1 MSKRFY
7 QIAIELG
14 MPPRSF
20 IRELASAGLSVG
32 NQMVIIPEALDRRI
46 REVHAAAAARA
57 QAAPALAVAEQT
69 NAYGVDTLEEA
80 PESYASGPEGGEARD
95 EGPGAAVEDE
105 PAAPAAPG
113 GEPAPAPLDEAARQ
127 RAAARRRAGDAPHR
141 KDFIPTLDPRAGRLV
156 KEAPKGGVPGPAPRV
171 PPTAARGRGPQDLSQ
186 LNPAMPQQQPH
197 APGARRESHKRG
209 APGGDSAYRTKQGK
223 ETFLLRKKRQGGL
236 KPRVEIDNR
245 PKSFEVTPPLTVKKF
260 SELSGMRAAEIIKI
274 LFTNHKM
281 LVTTN
286 SMLDKG
292 ALEILALE
300 FELDLKFVETVTA
313 EDVMIAAAKVVD
325 DPADLIARPPV
336 VTILGHVD
344 HGKTTLLDKVRST
357 DVAAHEAGG
366 ITQHIGASQVTLPD
380 GRKGPFIDTPGHAAF
395 TEMRAR
401 GAQVTDVVVL
411 VVAADDG
418 PMPQT
423 VEAISHARAANVP
436 IVVALTKCDRREANP
451 TKVKQ
456 ALTEH
461 GVFCEGFGGDVSAF
475 EVSGTTG
482 KGVPELLEHLALLV
496 EVDAERFRCN
506 PKRPAEG
513 VVIESQNSPQRGI
526 VATVIVRNG
535 TLRKGDPLVAG
546 DAWGPVRAMV
556 DDRGNNLT
564 ELPPGAPAE
573 VMGLDRAP
581 DAGSKFYVMAD
592 RVKAEEIVTQ
602 RRQKQRARELAQ
614 QTKPTTIE
622 GLFSTIDQTK
632 VQGLNL
638 VIKADVKG
646 SLEPLKVVLGLL
658 GNDEVRVK
666 VLHAAVGAVNEND
679 VALASA
685 SKAWIIAF
693 HVGCDE
699 KARAKAK
706 MLGVEVRPYK
716 IIYEIESDVKDAL
729 EGKLA
734 PEVRETVLGH
744 AEVLKVFASSKLG
757 SIAGCRVKDGLIK
770 REASVRVK
778 REGKALHEG
787 KLASLRREKDEAREV
802 REGFECGL
810 RVEGFDAWKE
820 GDELECYTQ
829 EFIARK
835 LA

>member
-1 MSKRFY
+1 VPRP
-7 QIAIELG
+7 ARRPEPA
-14 MPPRSF
+14 PPS
-20 IRELASAGLSVG
+20 
-32 NQMVIIPEALDRRI
+32 
-46 REVHAAAAARA
+46 
-57 QAAPALAVAEQT
+57 
-69 NAYGVDTLEEA
+69 
-80 PESYASGPEGGEARD
+80 
-95 EGPGAAVEDE
+95 DE
-105 PAAPAAPG
+105 PAAPPAP

-156 KEAPKGGVPGPAPRV
+156 KEAPKGGVPTPAPRV
-171 PPTAARGRGPQDLSQ
+171 PPAARGRGPQDLSQ

-286 SMLDKG
+286 SMLDKS

-313 EDVMIAAAKVVD
+313 EDVMIAAAKVID
-325 DPADLIARPPV
+325 DAADLIARPPV

-380 GRKGPFIDTPGHAAF
+380 GRKVTFIDTPGHAAF

-436 IVVALTKCDRREANP
+436 IVVALTKCDKREANP
-451 TKVKQ
+451 AKVKQ

-535 TLRKGDPLVAG
+535 TLRRGDPLVAG

-556 DDRGNNLT
+556 DDRGNSLT

-646 SLEPLKVVLGLL
+646 SLEPLKVVLGML

-716 IIYEIESDVKDAL
+716 IIYEVENDVKDAL

-744 AEVLKVFASSKLG
+744 AEVLKVFASSELG
-757 SIAGCRVKDGLIK
+757 AIAGCRVRDGVIK

-820 GDELECYTQ
+820 GDELECFTQ